1 MFRERSEHTLAR
13 ATISSLLATAVD
25 ALAYQLVLYLLIGR
39 YGVAAALA
47 AVAGAVTNFLVN
59 RHWTFV
65 ATHQR
70 MVWQAIRYAI
80 VSLLT
85 FACLRSLLW
94 LLIEYGSVGMRIAWL
109 PAKILA
115 FVMVS
120 FPMQK
125 VWVFR
130 VRTS

>member
-13 ATISSLLATAVD
+13 AMASSLLATAVD
-25 ALAYQLVLYLLIGR
+25 ALAYQLILYVLIGR
-39 YGVAAALA
+39 YGVAAAVA

-65 ATHQR
+65 ATQQK
-70 MVWQAIRYAI
+70 MAGQALRYAI

-109 PAKILA
+109 PAKIVA

-125 VWVFR
+125 IWVFR